1 MKRKTAKTSTASP
14 KKGKHTP
21 NSTVIQIG
29 RKTYAH
35 PDHVAELLNV
45 TRRTLNRWTQDRRGP
60 PKIVIGQRAL
70 YDLDKLSLWL
80 EANEIAPLSQ
90 MRGNK

>member
-1 MKRKTAKTSTASP
+1 MKRKSAKTSVASA
-14 KKGKHTP
+14 KHTP
-21 NSTVIQIG
+21 SSTVIHIG

-45 TRRTLNRWTQDRRGP
+45 TRRTLNRWTQERIGP
-60 PKIVIGQRAL
+60 PKIVVGQRAL

-80 EANEIAPLSQ
+80 EANEIAPLPQ
-90 MRGNK
+90 LRGSK

>member
-1 MKRKTAKTSTASP
+1 MKRKTAKTSIAAP
-14 KKGKHTP
+14 KNDRRTP
-21 NSTVIQIG
+21 SSTVIHIG

-45 TRRTLNRWTQDRRGP
+45 TRRTLNRWTQMRKGP

-80 EANEIAPLSQ
+80 EAHEIAPLPQ
-90 MRGNK
+90 MQGGE